1 MKVVF
6 DIDGTLTNFNEFL
19 EKHAYNYFIKKYGF
33 MVKYPNKL
41 ELEDIFDIKNT
52 LIERYGYDQK
62 KAEIEMKKILDE
74 FWVGM
79 NFLKFSI
86 FGKFRKG
93 ASEVLNKFKKSGVNI
108 KIVSSRSKTTENN
121 LVGSIAREFT
131 YMQFLNNGIK
141 LNKEDFYFCENDEQK
156 IEIIKNFGPNIV
168 FEDKPEIIN
177 ELSKTSKVICIPGTH
192 NTSIKDSND
201 VSIMKDYS
209 VEYTNEKMKELLG
222 ENAYN
227 YLMEEADSNKYFK
240 KLEKLG
246 PIIMNHFNPI
256 ILHEE
261 SLIPEG
267 NYSTIYAPNHRSTWD
282 PVIIEAYLKRNIHWA
297 ALLRFFK
304 KEDSIFNN
312 SKNPILC
319 DATSY
324 FFEKLR
330 YFPID
335 RKSDNPNANNYES
348 LKRMKNFLNIN
359 SDIGIFAEGTTRRPL
374 GADFGTFDD
383 AFLLL
388 AKKTDSWV
396 QPITTLWIDE
406 KDIENKV
413 IINIGDPFKVGN
425 MSKEEALKKFLIIQE
440 NSLEENKKFLEEIK
454 KSNIKKLKIKKM

>member
-19 EKHAYNYFIKKYGF
+19 EKTAYDYFIKKYGF
-33 MVKYPNKL
+33 TIKYPNKL
-41 ELEDIFDIKNT
+41 EIEDIFDIKNT
-52 LIERYGYDQK
+52 LMIREGYDFK
-62 KAEIEMKKILDE
+62 KAEIETKKILDE
-74 FWVGM
+74 FWVGI

-93 ASEVLNKFKKSGVNI
+93 VKDVLNDMKKSGVDI
-108 KIVSSRSKTTENN
+108 KIVSSRAKTKDSN
-121 LVGSIAREFT
+121 LVGAIARKFT
-131 YMQFLNNGIK
+131 YFQFLNNGIK
-141 LNKEDFYFCENDEQK
+141 LDKEDFYFCENDKEK
-156 IEIIKNFGPNIV
+156 MDIIKHMCPNIV
-168 FEDKPEIIN
+168 FEDKPEVIE

-192 NTSIKDSND
+192 NTSVKESKD
-201 VSIMKDYS
+201 VTIMEDYS
-209 VEYTNEKMKELLG
+209 IEYTAEKMKELLG
-222 ENAYN
+222 ENDYN
-227 YLMEEADSNKYFK
+227 YLMEEADSNRYFK
-240 KLEKLG
+240 KLEVLA

-267 NYSTIYAPNHRSTWD
+267 NYSTIYAPNHSSTWD

-312 SKNPILC
+312 NKNPLLC

-335 RKSDNPNANNYES
+335 RKSDNPHANNYES
-348 LKRMKNFLNIN
+348 LRRMKNFLKIN

-413 IINIGDPFKVGN
+413 IINIGDPFKVGD
-425 MSKEEALKKFLIIQE
+425 MSKEEALKRFLIIQE

-454 KSNIKKLKIKKM
+454 KSNIKKVKIKKI